1 MNRDVFLPSPAVRRL
16 LPPAP
21 GAFLL
26 WPAWTSGV
34 QGGWQELLYHWALV
48 EARAVASPSWL
59 ERDLLAVWN

>member
-1 MNRDVFLPSPAVRRL
+1 MNRDTFLPLPTVRRL

-21 GAFLL
+21 GAFQL
-26 WPAWTSGV
+26 WPVWTSGAHW
-34 QGGWQELLYHWALV
+34 GWQEPLYRWALA

>member
-1 MNRDVFLPSPAVRRL
+1 MNRDVFLPSPSARRL

-21 GAFLL
+21 GGFLL
-26 WPAWTSGV
+26 WPVYTVDAQWAW
-34 QGGWQELLYHWALV
+34 QQPLYHWALT

>member
-1 MNRDVFLPSPAVRRL
+1 MNRDIFLPSPAVRRL

-26 WPAWTSGV
+26 WPVWLCGA
-34 QGGWQELLYHWALV
+34 QGGCQQPLYQWAFA
-48 EARAVASPSWL
+48 EARAVASPSWP